1 MSYFDIFADAF
12 GENGWEP
19 ASGNDR
25 VVPPDTTLQITL
37 ELVSW
42 KIVSEVTTDNKVSK
56 KILKE
61 GEGDDRPN
69 DGAIVQGF
77 LLCCIIIGIL

>member
-1 MSYFDIFADAF
+1 M
-12 GENGWEP
+12 
-19 ASGNDR
+19 
-25 VVPPDTTLQITL
+25 PPNTTIQITV

-42 KIVSEVTTDNKVSK
+42 KIVSEVTTDKKVLK

-61 GEGDDRPN
+61 GEGYDRPN

-77 LLCCIIIGIL
+77 LRLCNNSSHVDIVGPL